1 MKNIRGFYP
10 NLFQF
15 LEVKCC
21 IYLNRRVFVM
31 AVCNIKWAAPCGNV
45 SSGICGQ
52 RRPRSACLYAQSDQ
66 GLYCPLTEPFD
77 TTKCMNG

>member
-15 LEVKCC
+15 LEVKCS

-31 AVCNIKWAAPCGNV
+31 CRGYSLEAPWGGPSYVPTTYVFMQKKRNFTCFISCLELSKHIYAV
-45 SSGICGQ
+45 
-52 RRPRSACLYAQSDQ
+52 
-66 GLYCPLTEPFD
+66 
-77 TTKCMNG
+77 

>member
-15 LEVKCC
+15 LEVKCS

-31 AVCNIKWAAPCGNV
+31 ASLILHELFYLFLCARVYACV
-45 SSGICGQ
+45 RESSHACVRVQ
-52 RRPRSACLYAQSDQ
+52 ARPLP
-66 GLYCPLTEPFD
+66 PLFYI
-77 TTKCMNG
+77 

>member
-21 IYLNRRVFVM
+21 IYLNRHVFVM
-31 AVCNIKWAAPCGNV
+31 NNTECRPMMALLRSYRAAHLKAAFPN
-45 SSGICGQ
+45 Q
-52 RRPRSACLYAQSDQ
+52 QNYLFPNKYH
-66 GLYCPLTEPFD
+66 
-77 TTKCMNG
+77 